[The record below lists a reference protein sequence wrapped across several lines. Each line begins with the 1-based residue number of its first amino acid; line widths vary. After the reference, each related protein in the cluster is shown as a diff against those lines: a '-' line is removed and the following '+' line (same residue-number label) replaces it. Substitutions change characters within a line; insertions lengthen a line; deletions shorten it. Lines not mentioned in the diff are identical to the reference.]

1 MEALRSSP
9 REPHE
14 TPCPA
19 CGAAIGTSSIGRRR
33 RVQCPKCREVV
44 DIRAAE
50 KKPARAPEI
59 VSVPDEEIH
68 APPAKIAALEARIA
82 ALEEVVAAAAAPVQ
96 PIEITIQQ
104 PERRW
109 KWLAHSAAH
118 EAERLPAN
126 VEEIFLHNL
135 GNYGGHALTI
145 HAIANNA
152 RSLARAT
159 GLRKIFERAQWTIE
173 GPVDI
178 VARNTET
185 GLFLAVGG
193 LPLPPAAAATYFA
206 MTASG
211 FAVQSFLDP
220 KLAATETVLIVS

>member
-9 REPHE
+9 LDPRE

-19 CGAAIGTSSIGRRR
+19 CGAAIGTASIGRRR

-44 DIRAAE
+44 EI
-50 KKPARAPEI
+50 KKPQRPPEI
-59 VSVPDEEIH
+59 VAVPDAETTV
-68 APPAKIAALEARIA
+68 PLAKIEALEARIS
-82 ALEEVVAAAAAPVQ
+82 ALEEAVTAAAPVQ

-109 KWLAHSAAH
+109 KWIAHSEAH
-118 EAERLPAN
+118 EAERLPTN
-126 VEEIFLHNL
+126 VEEVFLHNL
-135 GNYGGHALTI
+135 RNYDGHTLTI
-145 HAIANNA
+145 RASAENPLA
-152 RSLARAT
+152 LARAT
-159 GLRKIFERAQWTIE
+159 ALKKIFERAQWTIE
-173 GPVDI
+173 GPLHI
-178 VARNTET
+178 AARNTEK

-220 KLAATETVLIVS
+220 KLAGDETVLIVA

>member
-9 REPHE
+9 LEPRE

-33 RVQCPKCREVV
+33 RVQCPKCRVVV

-50 KKPARAPEI
+50 KKPPRAPEI
-59 VSVPDEEIH
+59 VAVPDAEIP
-68 APPAKIAALEARIA
+68 APPAKIEALEARIA
-82 ALEEVVAAAAAPVQ
+82 ALEEAVAAATPVQ

-109 KWLAHSAAH
+109 KWIAHSEAH

-126 VEEIFLHNL
+126 VEEVFLHNL
-135 GNYGGHALTI
+135 GNYGGHPLTI
-145 HAIANNA
+145 RATAENA
-152 RSLARAT
+152 RALARAT
-159 GLRKIFERAQWTIE
+159 GLKKIFERAQWMIE
-173 GPVDI
+173 GPLPV

-185 GLFLAVGG
+185 GIFLAVGG

-211 FAVQSFLDP
+211 FSVQSFLDP
-220 KLAATETVLIVS
+220 KLAAAETVLIVA